1 MSSGK
6 QIEPSVLWQRI
17 KRLLVQHLQAP
28 TPAVWQ
34 AIDALVPLGFDGN
47 EFILGCPYE
56 HAPLMPHVTAPTT
69 KNLLDKILRQLVGEG
84 FQSKIIQGRSWED
97 YERYKEMM
105 AIKHQLEHQRAM
117 TAVAGVTAEKTW
129 RELWQR
135 LSQQFH
141 RMTHRQYE
149 CTRARFLLDA
159 AAQIADFIEEEESKE
174 GANLDLIKRETDR
187 VIERLASL
195 LGVPMTVIAIEVERV
210 RRSKAVSTHL
220 SETS

>member
-1 MSSGK
+1 MMSR
-6 QIEPSVLWQRI
+6 QADPTAIWQRV
-17 KRLLVQHLQAP
+17 KRMLVQQLQSP

-69 KNLLDKILRQLVGEG
+69 KNLLDKILQQLLGEDI
-84 FQSKIIQGRSWED
+84 QSKIIQGRNWED

-105 AIKHQLEHQRAM
+105 VVRQRLEQQRAM
-117 TAVAGVTAEKTW
+117 TAITGVAAEKTW

-149 CTRARFLLDA
+149 STRARFILEA
-159 AAQIADFIEEEESKE
+159 AAQIAEFAEEEECKE
-174 GANLDLIKRETDR
+174 GANIDLIKREIDR

-195 LGVPMTVIAIEVERV
+195 LGVPMSVVAIEVERC
-210 RRSKAVSTHL
+210 RKAKVEQLQVTKASQ
-220 SETS
+220 

>member
-1 MSSGK
+1 MMGR
-6 QIEPSVLWQRI
+6 QVDPAALWQRV
-17 KRLLVQHLQAP
+17 KRLLIQQLQSP

-34 AIDALVPLGFDGN
+34 AIDALVPIGFDGN

-69 KNLLDKILRQLVGEG
+69 KNLLDKILHQLVGEDV
-84 FQSKIIQGRSWED
+84 QSKIIQGRSWED

-105 AIKHQLEHQRAM
+105 AIRYQLEHQRAM
-117 TAVAGVTAEKTW
+117 STVAGVAVEKTW

-149 CTRARFLLDA
+149 CTRARFLLEA
-159 AAQIADFIEEEESKE
+159 ASQIADFIEQEEVK
-174 GANLDLIKRETDR
+174 GDANIDLIKRETDR

-195 LGVPMTVIAIEVERV
+195 LGVPMSIVAIEVERC
-210 RRSKAVSTHL
+210 RQTKIEKAMKVSH
-220 SETS
+220 